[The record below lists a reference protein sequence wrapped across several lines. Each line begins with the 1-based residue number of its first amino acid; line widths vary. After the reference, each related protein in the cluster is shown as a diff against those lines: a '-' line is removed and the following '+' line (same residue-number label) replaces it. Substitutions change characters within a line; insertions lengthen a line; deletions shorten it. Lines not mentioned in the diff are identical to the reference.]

1 MLFLI
6 LGLMVSHSYQQESTS
21 NRCDELRTI
30 QYTTP
35 CTSCA
40 AASTVTCARSFR
52 RITGDTGI
60 ANCSY
65 TVSIGQREFD
75 LPGCTHTCEKVVKE
89 RRCCPNFWGPLCLA
103 CPRFSGRSC
112 NWHGTCLDGTAGN
125 GTCVCKEGFAGL
137 ACEECTNKKAY
148 GEHCT
153 SECNCVNGKC
163 NSGPDGDGECY
174 CQPPYSGPKC
184 DQVSQTCSKC
194 PAYSYCK
201 GLGGSAVCECQPGFK
216 KIGRICTGICSPTT
230 CDVNAECSYKD
241 GQFHCKCKVGYEGN
255 GKVCVT
261 VDPCAKD
268 NGGCPINSTVCE
280 YGGPGK
286 VKCVCLSGMESSDVS
301 AGCTL
306 KSACTPSTCH
316 SSARCETG
324 LDGIPRCLCGPQEV
338 SNGHR
343 CYGPIM
349 ERILELDQSGNL
361 KGRLTGA
368 ISLFE
373 SGCELSLSQHG
384 PYTALVPLLQT
395 PLPGVTESLCKHHLI
410 HGQHLYKDL
419 EGNDIWTSSGETIR
433 FKKNKHFIFMKD
445 PDTSFNITQSDIAA
459 SNGIIHIID
468 KPITNLPS
476 DAAVD
481 TQYSSQTIGD
491 ILSKDARFN
500 RFLSLVDNCGAP
512 MPLRGAGPLTVFVP
526 TNKAVDRFRDG
537 SVLYMLTDA
546 RHKLQELLKH
556 HMFSEAM
563 LTVDQIASM
572 SEITTMAKQVIRIN
586 ITSDGRIF
594 LGEQGAPLE
603 VKDIIASNGI
613 IHLIDGILIPPSI
626 VPILPHRC
634 DLHESTIIQSP
645 CVRCSYLHTARCP
658 PDSTELSTHLR
669 GCETAVIPPF
679 LLKVMG
685 CAKNC
690 NATKAR
696 AECCKGFYGPDCKP
710 CLGGFKHPCYDKGTC
725 VDGIQGNGTCQCS
738 HGFEGIACHIC
749 SDPKKHGDNCDEEC
763 RCVHGV
769 CDNRPGSM
777 GVCRRGSC
785 LKGYTGDLCDKM
797 ATPCNSDGV
806 FEHCHIN
813 AYCSYSGTNT
823 ICVCKPGYEGDGH
836 SCTPI
841 NLCLKPSRGGCD
853 SNAHC
858 VSAGPGTVSCVCNE
872 GWTGDGM
879 ACIEMNNC
887 LLESRGGCHT
897 NAECLSIGP
906 GQIECICKKGFM
918 GDGKVCDLVNP
929 CLTNN
934 GGCHDLATCR
944 RTANGSRE
952 CICPEDFTG
961 NGFICYS
968 DILRE
973 LDGNSDFYSFYRLIQ
988 KASLLNLEGNF
999 TALVPSRSA
1008 FKNLS
1013 YDEETFWYDYYRLP
1027 HLVKAHFLAGVFTY
1041 EDLQQQVN
1049 NQIQTLQYQ
1058 TKWEIKN
1065 ITGDLMIDN
1074 ATILVPNIQAVNGYI
1089 HVISTVLR
1097 PSPSSLPPVPPN
1109 IMTFLNMTPEFSLF
1123 RDAALRFNLTDH
1135 LPTKVHTILVP
1146 FNSAIEEYLK
1156 KANSTEL
1163 DEDTFKYHVIPN
1175 EQIFP
1180 NDLSDGMLKSTLLG
1194 TSYHI
1199 MFHMNSDHQ
1208 MLANEVLID
1217 GKFNETRRGVVMGI
1231 PQVLEIHKNRCS
1243 QDIILKVTGR
1253 CGACDS
1259 PPKCVFNSK
1268 PLSPSFPPN
1277 KRSNCKYRK
1286 KVGNKRKTVNGCVMD
1301 CLKITSDHSC
1311 CPGYYGHECFK
1322 CPGKTDNWCSN
1333 NGKCQDGVLGNGE
1346 CLCNEG
1352 FHGTACETC
1361 QPGRYGRDCK
1371 SECHCVQG
1379 NGRCL
1384 DGIDGNGKCI
1394 CYKGWKGVNCSAEI
1408 VADKCGGVCDENANC
1423 VEEAGGTS
1431 VCSCVAGYRG
1441 NGTYC
1446 KEINLCENNNGGCS
1460 INAKCTKISPGE
1472 RTCTCHQGYAG
1483 DGVYC
1488 LEIDPCVN
1496 NNGGCDRNALCIK
1509 TGPNTA
1515 SCICKDG
1522 YRGDGHVCNSVN
1534 PCFVSNGG
1542 CSIHAMCKYISPGE
1556 RNCTCFFS
1564 YRGDGFN
1571 CAGSVSRELLRS
1583 PNAKWFRTMM
1593 HEAKLRDLYA
1603 RGTVTLFVPH
1613 SDYVNNN
1620 TIEPWKN
1627 TSHITHLLRYH
1638 IVGCEELLLS
1648 DLKSIDRVVATSGH
1662 VLKFSVKEGVLYI
1675 NDDAKIVASD
1685 QLAANGVIH
1694 YIDKILIPYDMKK
1707 KTSVPQSLNATA
1719 AANAYGYTKF
1729 SQLLQD
1735 TNLMTL
1741 VENSLFQ
1748 PFTMFWPTD
1757 AAFNQ
1762 LPEERKTWLYSP
1774 DHQDKLQAYLK
1785 AHMIRDFSVV
1795 AVNLPSSLF
1804 LRTMY
1809 GTSLSFNCDKNE
1821 IGGILIDNN
1830 NAKIIERHL
1839 RFDVGIAYGI
1849 DQFLEPP
1856 NLGARCDGFQQ
1867 RTISGRCGSC
1877 LRPPD
1882 CPLSTVDLGT
1892 TSECFMSP
1900 YILRYSPYSNYHN
1913 PFRSL
1918 SVYNRLKMGCSR
1930 QCNKT
1935 EWTFQC
1941 CKNHYG
1947 GSCQVCHGGL
1957 EAPCGLHGDCDDG
1970 TAGTGLCRCHNGFK
1984 GSACELCMR
1993 NHYGANCTACNCTV
2007 NGQCDD
2013 GIDGSGSCFCSE
2025 GWTGGLCETK
2035 LGSKPVCFPVCHSN
2049 AVCLPDNQC
2058 ECQPPYVGEGVN
2070 CTAPDFCSESNG
2082 GCHQHAD
2089 CTQAGINVTCTCQQ
2103 GHSGDGTDCSPIDRC
2118 MMEQNGGCSDFAS
2131 CIFKGPNERDCQC
2144 LPEYVGDGIQ
2154 CLQKV
2159 VPPVDRC
2166 LDNNGGCDA
2175 QATCKDLHFH
2185 TNTAG
2190 VFHLRPPAGRYKM
2203 NFTTAEAAC
2212 QAEGATL
2219 ATFSQMSDAQQL
2231 GMHLC
2236 VAGWMDEKKVGYPIR
2251 FPSVKCGDNRV
2262 GIILYKEPVDLS
2274 TTYDAYCYRMR
2285 DVECVCQPMYVG
2297 NGDFCN
2303 GNLASVLA
2311 TNAKLSKFYKAL
2323 LDYSNT
2329 AVEGANLLNFM
2340 STSSSFATLFVPH
2353 NDGFL
2358 SNETLSWRD
2367 MEYHI
2372 STNNSVHFFE
2382 NMTHN
2387 FIIQSRLGY
2396 NLTILTSK
2404 PHKLINKRKI
2414 LDWNIPA
2421 TNGILHIIEGPL
2433 KAPPQIVK
2441 PPEHV
2446 RHRSSTSTIASSL
2459 LVLGFIILLGG
2470 GIAYYLFKHKN
2481 DAFRFQYFKND
2492 DEDNNPNKE
2501 GTSPA
2506 LVSIPN
2512 PLYTGFRAFA
2522 EPFGDTPV
2530 TETEAQP
2537 NLID

>member
-1 MLFLI
+1 
-6 LGLMVSHSYQQESTS
+6 
-21 NRCDELRTI
+21 
-30 QYTTP
+30 
-35 CTSCA
+35 
-40 AASTVTCARSFR
+40 
-52 RITGDTGI
+52 
-60 ANCSY
+60 
-65 TVSIGQREFD
+65 
-75 LPGCTHTCEKVVKE
+75 
-89 RRCCPNFWGPLCLA
+89 
-103 CPRFSGRSC
+103 
-112 NWHGTCLDGTAGN
+112 
-125 GTCVCKEGFAGL
+125 
-137 ACEECTNKKAY
+137 
-148 GEHCT
+148 
-153 SECNCVNGKC
+153 
-163 NSGPDGDGECY
+163 
-174 CQPPYSGPKC
+174 
-184 DQVSQTCSKC
+184 
-194 PAYSYCK
+194 
-201 GLGGSAVCECQPGFK
+201 
-216 KIGRICTGICSPTT
+216 
-230 CDVNAECSYKD
+230 
-241 GQFHCKCKVGYEGN
+241 
-255 GKVCVT
+255 
-261 VDPCAKD
+261 
-268 NGGCPINSTVCE
+268 
-280 YGGPGK
+280 
-286 VKCVCLSGMESSDVS
+286 
-301 AGCTL
+301 
-306 KSACTPSTCH
+306 
-316 SSARCETG
+316 
-324 LDGIPRCLCGPQEV
+324 
-338 SNGHR
+338 
-343 CYGPIM
+343 
-349 ERILELDQSGNL
+349 
-361 KGRLTGA
+361 
-368 ISLFE
+368 
-373 SGCELSLSQHG
+373 
-384 PYTALVPLLQT
+384 
-395 PLPGVTESLCKHHLI
+395 
-410 HGQHLYKDL
+410 
-419 EGNDIWTSSGETIR
+419 
-433 FKKNKHFIFMKD
+433 
-445 PDTSFNITQSDIAA
+445 
-459 SNGIIHIID
+459 
-468 KPITNLPS
+468 
-476 DAAVD
+476 
-481 TQYSSQTIGD
+481 
-491 ILSKDARFN
+491 
-500 RFLSLVDNCGAP
+500 

-537 SVLYMLTDA
+537 SVLYMLTDVSA
-546 RHKLQELLKH
+546 SCIFI
-556 HMFSEAM
+556 FSLNYEA
-563 LTVDQIASM
+563 LNASGF
-572 SEITTMAKQVIRIN
+572 SG
-586 ITSDGRIF
+586 SSGRIF

-634 DLHESTIIQSP
+634 DLHESTIIQVSFKSWIL
-645 CVRCSYLHTARCP
+645 VRILHRVQNKLFSNWHTA
-658 PDSTELSTHLR
+658 THY
-669 GCETAVIPPF
+669 
-679 LLKVMG
+679 
-685 CAKNC
+685 
-690 NATKAR
+690 
-696 AECCKGFYGPDCKP
+696 CCKGFYGPDCKP

-934 GGCHDLATCR
+934 GGCHDLVCEISKKLYLCCHHDPLT
-944 RTANGSRE
+944 
-952 CICPEDFTG
+952 
-961 NGFICYS
+961 
-968 DILRE
+968 
-973 LDGNSDFYSFYRLIQ
+973 
-988 KASLLNLEGNF
+988 LLF
-999 TALVPSRSA
+999 V
-1008 FKNLS
+1008 
-1013 YDEETFWYDYYRLP
+1013 
-1027 HLVKAHFLAGVFTY
+1027 
-1041 EDLQQQVN
+1041 
-1049 NQIQTLQYQ
+1049 
-1058 TKWEIKN
+1058 
-1065 ITGDLMIDN
+1065 
-1074 ATILVPNIQAVNGYI
+1074 I
-1089 HVISTVLR
+1089 HV
-1097 PSPSSLPPVPPN
+1097 
-1109 IMTFLNMTPEFSLF
+1109 
-1123 RDAALRFNLTDH
+1123 
-1135 LPTKVHTILVP
+1135 
-1146 FNSAIEEYLK
+1146 LK
-1156 KANSTEL
+1156 PCL
-1163 DEDTFKYHVIPN
+1163 CQQDEDTFKYHVIPN

-1208 MLANEVLID
+1208 VLYLQCTFTLLAPMITAQGVLI
-1217 GKFNETRRGVVMGI
+1217 KHF
-1231 PQVLEIHKNRCS
+1231 IHSISNIKS
-1243 QDIILKVTGR
+1243 LLSKAVTS
-1253 CGACDS
+1253 D
-1259 PPKCVFNSK
+1259 
-1268 PLSPSFPPN
+1268 LQ
-1277 KRSNCKYRK
+1277 
-1286 KVGNKRKTVNGCVMD
+1286 
-1301 CLKITSDHSC
+1301 DHSC

-1394 CYKGWKGVNCSAEI
+1394 CYKGWKGVNCSAE
-1408 VADKCGGVCDENANC
+1408 
-1423 VEEAGGTS
+1423 AGGTS

-1446 KEINLCENNNGGCS
+1446 KGKINLCENNNGGCS

-1488 LEIDPCVN
+1488 LGKCEI
-1496 NNGGCDRNALCIK
+1496 I
-1509 TGPNTA
+1509 
-1515 SCICKDG
+1515 
-1522 YRGDGHVCNSVN
+1522 
-1534 PCFVSNGG
+1534 
-1542 CSIHAMCKYISPGE
+1542 
-1556 RNCTCFFS
+1556 
-1564 YRGDGFN
+1564 
-1571 CAGSVSRELLRS
+1571 LRS
-1583 PNAKWFRTMM
+1583 
-1593 HEAKLRDLYA
+1593 
-1603 RGTVTLFVPH
+1603 
-1613 SDYVNNN
+1613 
-1620 TIEPWKN
+1620 IEPWKN

-1867 RTISGRCGSC
+1867 RTISG
-1877 LRPPD
+1877 
-1882 CPLSTVDLGT
+1882 T

-2035 LGSKPVCFPVCHSN
+2035 LGNGSKPVCFPVCHSN

-2285 DVECVCQPMYVG
+2285 GINTTLFMYICFTFIPAPDVMYVSFLPLMQ
-2297 NGDFCN
+2297 NSQNF
-2303 GNLASVLA
+2303 
-2311 TNAKLSKFYKAL
+2311 TN
-2323 LDYSNT
+2323 
-2329 AVEGANLLNFM
+2329 
-2340 STSSSFATLFVPH
+2340 SSFATLFVPH

-2396 NLTILTSK
+2396 NLTILVPPISNSQRDTSK

-2433 KAPPQIVK
+2433 KAPPQIV
-2441 PPEHV
+2441 
-2446 RHRSSTSTIASSL
+2446 I
-2459 LVLGFIILLGG
+2459 LGFIILLGG

-2481 DAFRFQYFKND
+2481 DAFRFQYFKVN
-2492 DEDNNPNKE
+2492 
-2501 GTSPA
+2501 A
-2506 LVSIPN
+2506 H
-2512 PLYTGFRAFA
+2512 Y
-2522 EPFGDTPV
+2522 
-2530 TETEAQP
+2530 
-2537 NLID
+2537 